1 MTRSKI
7 IEKLENGKQLGV
19 SKIIE
24 CDNYDIY
31 YTYAIQKISDTYIV
45 YESFYNT
52 NTVWEDEKEFVSYYD
67 SVSQVVSNFNA
78 KYDVRFEDLNVCKG
92 QKFFNEKFFTKDSI
106 WF

>member
-1 MTRSKI
+1 MRSKI

-31 YTYAIQKISDTYIV
+31 YTYAIQKVSDTYIV

-67 SVSQVVSNFNA
+67 SVSQVVRNFNA
-78 KYDVRFEDLNVCKG
+78 KYGVRFEDLDVCKG
-92 QKFFNEKFFTKDSI
+92 QRFFNAKFHTKENI
-106 WF
+106 